1 MAALEVKFKYVMK
14 TTDLLC
20 KEGRKKVIFFSC
32 PTTKALT
39 PLLKLSSQIFFLGNL
54 VIRPLSPSSLSGPT
68 TEKIPFFADSL
79 RPISFFQFLLP

>member
-54 VIRPLSPSSLSGPT
+54 VIRPLSPPLS
-68 TEKIPFFADSL
+68 
-79 RPISFFQFLLP
+79 